1 MTYDALAKMAR
12 DLQRQ
17 FKSYQP
23 MFDVLHSEVVEIGK
37 RMQAF
42 AKQIDF
48 DLIEQT
54 LDDTHDVLKE
64 RTESMAQENIFL
76 NIDMLDGMYFGEIE
90 EKLNSKWVME
100 WMESY
105 LEETIEKLVEDKDC
119 FEETTLLL
127 SQSYNAYERG
137 DYAIGFMALYPVID
151 TFVTHWHKSDDG
163 KVKITTK
170 GNTRSLKPKDKETIL
185 EKHQSILDS
194 LSQEKRYAI
203 EILFGTY
210 ALKAYSMMFDKD
222 GHHGFKRHHTLHGSI
237 SYANLKKEDYI
248 KLFFFLYNLYQLQ
261 EISQKEYM
269 AYQTKKNEQD

>member
-119 FEETTLLL
+119 F
-127 SQSYNAYERG
+127 
-137 DYAIGFMALYPVID
+137 
-151 TFVTHWHKSDDG
+151 
-163 KVKITTK
+163 
-170 GNTRSLKPKDKETIL
+170 
-185 EKHQSILDS
+185 
-194 LSQEKRYAI
+194 
-203 EILFGTY
+203 
-210 ALKAYSMMFDKD
+210 
-222 GHHGFKRHHTLHGSI
+222 
-237 SYANLKKEDYI
+237 
-248 KLFFFLYNLYQLQ
+248 
-261 EISQKEYM
+261 
-269 AYQTKKNEQD
+269 